1 MSALT
6 VTIGQTL
13 GHYRILERIGAG
25 GMGTVY
31 RAHDERLDRDVALK
45 VLPPSGLGDD
55 EARRLFRKEALALSR
70 LNHPNIAAIYD
81 FDRDAGVDFL
91 VMELITGMTL
101 ASKLARGALSE
112 EEVMQFGLQMA
123 LALEHAHGYGVVHR
137 DLKPG
142 NVIIRPDGQL
152 KVVDFGLA
160 KLLAMDES
168 APTESFSGV
177 HGLAGTLPYMSPEQL
192 WGKPPDGRSDIYA
205 AGTVL
210 YEMATGKRPF
220 QGKVP
225 TAISEAILH
234 TDPVSPRQL
243 SPAISSAL
251 ESVILKCLEKE
262 PATRYQTARELSADL
277 RRVQIPGAEITAVR
291 KLGSA
296 RARWVPI
303 ASLIAILAVA
313 APIAFLKVRA
323 WQARTKATS
332 QIPSIRSL
340 AVLPLENLSRDPEQ
354 EYFADGMT
362 DELTTELAH
371 ISALR
376 VVSRTSAMRYKRTT
390 KTLPQIARE
399 LQVDGVIEGSVLRS
413 DGSVRINTQLV
424 QAEPDRELWAHSYQ
438 RELKDV
444 LQLQGELAHDIAEQ
458 IKIKVTPQEQL
469 RLATTRTVDPGSHEA
484 YLRGLYHLN
493 KGTEENYRDAR
504 NDFEKAIA
512 LDPNYAPAYAGLAD
526 YFWATDE
533 LPPRTAM
540 PWARENVLKALA
552 LDDSLANAH
561 KTLASIKFYGDWDW
575 LGAEEEFKR
584 ALALDPSY
592 SEGHRMY
599 SVYLSAMGRSE
610 DAFGEIQIAQRLDPL
625 SLANPVTAGWIS
637 YYARQ
642 YDLALQQCGGVLEL
656 DPSWIGA
663 HECLG
668 DAYTAKGNFP
678 QAIVESQLAASGSG
692 HDPMRLAALGRTYAL
707 AGMGSDAR
715 KILAELNKAS
725 KTEYIAPYFF
735 AIIEGALGEK
745 DQAFAWLEK
754 GFNGRDP
761 YLARLRVD
769 VAMDS
774 LRSDPRFKILVLRV
788 GLAN

>member
-1 MSALT
+1 MSALP

-13 GHYRILERIGAG
+13 GHYRVLEKIGAG

-45 VLPPSGLGDD
+45 VLPPSGLGSDD
-55 EARRLFRKEALALSR
+55 ARRLFRKEALALSR

-81 FDRDAGVDFL
+81 FDFDAGVDFL
-91 VMELITGMTL
+91 VMELITGVTL
-101 ASKLARGALSE
+101 ASKLAIGALSE
-112 EEVMQFGLQMA
+112 EKVLLFGLQIA

-160 KLLAMDES
+160 KLLTLDES
-168 APTESFSGV
+168 APTETLSGV
-177 HGLAGTLPYMSPEQL
+177 HGLAGTLPYMPPEQL
-192 WGKPPDGRSDIYA
+192 WGRPPDFRSDIYST
-205 AGTVL
+205 GVVL

-220 QGKVP
+220 QGRVP

-234 TDPVSPRQL
+234 TDPPSPRQF

-251 ESVILKCLEKE
+251 ESVILKCLQKE
-262 PATRYQTARELSADL
+262 PGTRYQTARELSVDL
-277 RRVQIPGAEITAVR
+277 RRVQTSGAGVTAGPEPASV
-291 KLGSA
+291 

-303 ASLIAILAVA
+303 ASLLAILAIA
-313 APIAFLKVRA
+313 APLSLVKVRA
-323 WQARTKATS
+323 WRARMTAAN
-332 QIPSIRSL
+332 QIPTIRSL

-371 ISALR
+371 IGALR
-376 VVSRTSAMRYKRTT
+376 VVSRTSAMLYKRTT

-424 QAEPDRELWAHSYQ
+424 QAQGDRELWAHSYQ

-458 IKIKVTPQEQL
+458 IKIKVTPQEEL
-469 RLATTRTVDPGSHEA
+469 RLAATRTVNPDSHEA
-484 YLRGLYHLN
+484 YLKGLYHWN
-493 KGTEENYRDAR
+493 KGTEENYREAR
-504 NDFEKAIA
+504 DYFKQAIA

-533 LPPRTAM
+533 LPPSLAM
-540 PWARENVLKALA
+540 PSARDNVLKALA
-552 LDDSLANAH
+552 LDDGLADAH
-561 KTLASIKFYGDWDW
+561 KTLAIVKFYGDWDW
-575 LGAEEEFKR
+575 VAAENEFKR
-584 ALALDPSY
+584 ALALNPSY

-599 SVYLSAMGRSE
+599 SVYLSALGRE
-610 DAFGEIQIAQRLDPL
+610 GDAFGEIQIAQRLDPL
-625 SLANPVTAGWIS
+625 SLTTTLTGGWIS

-642 YDLALQQCGGVLEL
+642 YDRALQQCRGVLEL
-656 DPSWIGA
+656 DPDWSPA

-668 DAYTAKGNFP
+668 DVYTAKGNF
-678 QAIVESQLAASGSG
+678 SQGIAEGQRAATG
-692 HDPMRLAALGRTYAL
+692 HDPVRLAGLGRSYAL
-707 AGMGSDAR
+707 AGRESDAR
-715 KILAELNKAS
+715 KILAELSQAS

-735 AIIEGALGEK
+735 ATIEGALGEK
-745 DQAFAWLEK
+745 DRAFAWLEK
-754 GFNGRDP
+754 GFNGRDA

-769 VAMDS
+769 VAMDP
-774 LRSDPRFKILVLRV
+774 LRSDARFKTLMRRV